1 MLDLYSPKNEI
12 EVALLKGL
20 FDSEGIAYFVRNDN
34 FGSLE
39 VGPAIRSFNAKS
51 ILVDEKDFDRAKE
64 LLTDFLA
71 HGSVEAHDAG
81 YSLFDKIRLAL
92 EAVLFG
98 WIMPGRSHK
107 RR

>member
-1 MLDLYSPKNEI
+1 MIELYSPKNEI
-12 EVALLKGL
+12 EVALLKGV
-20 FDSEGIAYFVRNDN
+20 FDSEGIVYFVRNDN

-39 VGPAIRSFNAKS
+39 VGPAIQSFNAKS

-71 HGSVEAHDAG
+71 HVSVEARDAG
-81 YSLFDKIRLAL
+81 YSLFDKVRLAV

-98 WIMPGRSHK
+98 WIMPGRSRK
-107 RR
+107 GR